1 MKIDLTDKNI
11 LVTGASRGIGKAIAE
26 QLLRSGATV
35 GAHYNATPIKLNEL
49 SVEEITRLT
58 MFKADLT
65 NTEETG
71 QLLKQVVDRLGHL
84 DVVINN
90 AGLVVK
96 SSIDDPLEEFIQK
109 WQTTMAV
116 NLQAVGVLCNQA
128 IQHFAKRHSGIIINI
143 SSRAAFRGDTA
154 DYLAY
159 AASKG
164 GVVALTRSIARAYGK
179 QGIVAFNIAP
189 GFVKTNMADEFIKE
203 YGAGFIKDDI
213 ALEEITQPQ
222 DLAPLVTLL
231 ASGLANHATGGTFD
245 VNAGSYVH

>member
-1 MKIDLTDKNI
+1 MQIDLANKNI

-26 QLLRSGATV
+26 QLLKSGAKV
-35 GAHYNATPIKLNEL
+35 AAHYNRTPLQLDGLTNEQLTNL
-49 SVEEITRLT
+49 ST
-58 MFKADLT
+58 FKADLS
-65 NTEETG
+65 NANETA
-71 QLLKQVVDRLGHL
+71 QLFEQVINSIGHL
-84 DVVINN
+84 DVIVNN
-90 AGLVVK
+90 AGLALK
-96 SSIDDPLEEFIQK
+96 SELEEPVADFVSK

-116 NLQAVGVLCNQA
+116 NLQAVGILCKQA
-128 IQHFAKRHSGIIINI
+128 ILHFSEKNSGIIINR
-143 SSRAAFRGDTA
+143 SSRAAFRGDTS

-189 GFVKTNMADEFIKE
+189 GFVQTDMADEFIAE
-203 YGAGFIKDDI
+203 YGESIVKDDI
-213 ALEEITQPQ
+213 ALADLTQPE
-222 DLAPLVTLL
+222 DLAPMVAFL

>member
-1 MKIDLTDKNI
+1 MNIDLTGKRI

-35 GAHYNATPIKLNEL
+35 LAHYNRQAGQFSDL
-49 SVEEITRLT
+49 SKAESARLIVLQANLTEADET
-58 MFKADLT
+58 MGLFKAAITD
-65 NTEETG
+65 G
-71 QLLKQVVDRLGHL
+71 GI
-84 DVVINN
+84 DVLINN
-90 AGLVVK
+90 AGIALET
-96 SSIDDPLEEFIQK
+96 DPEGPIEEFIAS
-109 WQTTMAV
+109 WQQTMAV
-116 NLQAVGVLCNQA
+116 NLQATALLCNQA
-128 IQHFAKRHSGIIINI
+128 VEHFKSRGGGIIINI

-154 DYLAY
+154 KYLAY

-179 QGIVAFNIAP
+179 QNIIAFNIAP
-189 GFVKTNMADEFIKE
+189 GFVKTDMANDFIGIYGEE
-203 YGAGFIKDDI
+203 YVKDDI
-213 ALEEITQPQ
+213 ALPELTEPG